1 MISKYELS
9 VVIPAYNEA
18 RNIVDLIRDWHQ
30 AFAANKIAYQ
40 FIIIDDGSVD
50 ETVDLLKALQ
60 AEIPTVTIHPQ
71 SNQGHGPAIL
81 KGYAIGMQSSWIFQI
96 DADHQFETNAF
107 NELWQQRHNY
117 DLLLAQREEK
127 HATLFRNLVS
137 FASGL
142 AVHLLF
148 GKGIKDVNSPY
159 RLMRT
164 DKLQQALGKISADS
178 FAPNVLIT
186 SFFISTKKRIFTNV
200 VHFRKNASLKKSRM
214 NTYFFRGCIN
224 SMLQVIKF
232 RFTL

>member
-1 MISKYELS
+1 MTSNYELS

-18 RNIVDLIRDWHQ
+18 QNIVGLIRDWHQ
-30 AFAANKIAYQ
+30 AFAANKITYQ

-50 ETVDLLKALQ
+50 NTVKLLKSLQ
-60 AEIPTVTIHPQ
+60 AEIPTVTIYPQ

-81 KGYAIGMQSSWIFQI
+81 KGYQLGMQSPWIFQI
-96 DADHQFETNAF
+96 DADHQFETGAF
-107 NELWQQRHNY
+107 TELWQQRNHY
-117 DLLLAQREEK
+117 DLLLAEREEK
-127 HATLFRNLVS
+127 NATLFRNIVS
-137 FASGL
+137 NVSGL
-142 AVHLLF
+142 IVHLLF

-164 DKLQQALGKISADS
+164 DKLQQALHKIPSNS
-178 FAPNVLIT
+178 FAPNVLIA

-200 VHFRKNASLKKSRM
+200 VHFRKNVSLKQSRM
-214 NTYFFRGCIN
+214 NTYFFKGCIN